1 MSFRRSLLL
10 VPLAIGGLLA
20 CSGDDDES
28 AGGDATSTSAAATDQ
43 TNAVS
48 DASDPASTA
57 GDPASTAGGDDFCSR
72 IEAVR
77 DIPDPDLMGSW
88 ESAQEQIA
96 DGKDDVLAAY
106 DEAADAA
113 PEDLQEDLQTV
124 RDYSDEVFEAIANA
138 DSLED
143 LGTAIAVQP
152 QDVVDA
158 SNRIE
163 TYVQDT
169 CGFGL
174 DDG

>member
-1 MSFRRSLLL
+1 MSSSRSLLL
-10 VPLAIGGLLA
+10 VPLLLGGLLA
-20 CSGDDDES
+20 CSGDDDEPS
-28 AGGDATSTSAAATDQ
+28 GGDASTTAAAGADETIAGSAA
-43 TNAVS
+43 S
-48 DASDPASTA
+48 
-57 GDPASTAGGDDFCSR
+57 DPASTAGGDDFCGR
-72 IEAVR
+72 MEAIR
-77 DIPDPDLMGSW
+77 DIPDPDLTGSW

-96 DGKDDVLAAY
+96 AGKDEALAAY

-124 RDYSDEVFEAIANA
+124 RDFSDEVFEAIANA

-152 QDVVDA
+152 QEVVDA

-174 DDG
+174 LDG